1 MILICCTAV
10 AAICMSEAAIEGIQ
24 ASVDALLL
32 FGGWCLEV
40 EIVISNSI
48 AKYLIVI

>member
-1 MILICCTAV
+1 M
-10 AAICMSEAAIEGIQ
+10 
-24 ASVDALLL
+24 DALLL

-48 AKYLIVI
+48 VKYLIVI